1 MPENLSLLRATSS
14 LRGLLGDALIFALTT
29 TPLIARQPPARYNP
43 CVNMQA
49 AKLGCHRASPRATAE
64 SSAGALRLVG
74 SWRSL
79 RPQIGPVKI
88 GSSRNTTGR
97 CYSRPQHTEPF
108 LAAAEAPGRMLQ
120 SFGLLWEDQRD
131 RPVRFSRSKV
141 PLSQVDPAQRQATG
155 TWRLGEAALPVRLF
169 GPLFTP
175 SVSSFAHSCPRE
187 KSAEAAHASSP
198 VPTTRNSTP

>member
-1 MPENLSLLRATSS
+1 MLGRSEVPKNLSLLRATSS

-29 TPLIARQPPARYNP
+29 TPLIARQPSARYNP
-43 CVNMQA
+43 CDNMQA

-97 CYSRPQHTEPF
+97 CHSRPQHTEPF
-108 LAAAEAPGRMLQ
+108 LAAAEAPGRMQQ
-120 SFGLLWEDQRD
+120 SFDC
-131 RPVRFSRSKV
+131 SKRTNEIV
-141 PLSQVDPAQRQATG
+141 LVAFLDPEFPLSQVDPA
-155 TWRLGEAALPVRLF
+155 
-169 GPLFTP
+169 
-175 SVSSFAHSCPRE
+175 
-187 KSAEAAHASSP
+187 
-198 VPTTRNSTP
+198 